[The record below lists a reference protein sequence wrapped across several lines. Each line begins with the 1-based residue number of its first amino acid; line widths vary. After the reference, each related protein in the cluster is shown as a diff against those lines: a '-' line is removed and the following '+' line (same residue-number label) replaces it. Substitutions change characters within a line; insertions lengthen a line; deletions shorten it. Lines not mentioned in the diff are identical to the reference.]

1 MGIDLLQFIQK
12 MVLNHVKKYFDD
24 LIKLHIILNEN
35 LRLFF
40 TWVMQNLCKNCAKI
54 YEVVFQRVETC

>member
-1 MGIDLLQFIQK
+1 

-40 TWVMQNLCKNCAKI
+40 TWVTENLCKNCAKI